1 MKKHIEIIE
10 VEERTSKTGKKY
22 RVCQCIVVGIDGKK
36 RVGEMMVFNSDL
48 ELKEGSFIAEFDVTV
63 NFERMVGAELIRL
76 VPFDSTQAGVMAA
89 AKNAAA
95 AAKVQAPA
103 V

>member
-36 RVGEMMVFNSDL
+36 RVGEMMVFNGDL

-76 VPFDSTQAGVMAA
+76 VPFDSTQAGIVAA
-89 AKNAAA
+89 ARNAASKQA
-95 AAKVQAPA
+95 AAS
-103 V
+103 